1 MSGSFHFLFFVF
13 WPKKWQKTQK
23 SQLSC
28 LFIFSIK
35 KIHILPENDS
45 WFFLFFGHFDQKTKN
60 EKWNEPDN
68 RNESFSSVI
77 SFHFLPYRQYAG
89 MQINNIYTHRKKT
102 NSRVDFR
109 FLRMNCC
116 KMPSLLSGTSHRAA
130 AFQFVALCFSH
141 DFLTVKQ
148 NQKMRYSRDCIVEV
162 LMGHRNHTKYRKI
175 KLKYVYM
182 LANWMTWAEC
192 KFF

>member
-1 MSGSFHFLFFVF
+1 M
-13 WPKKWQKTQK
+13 
-23 SQLSC
+23 
-28 LFIFSIK
+28 
-35 KIHILPENDS
+35 
-45 WFFLFFGHFDQKTKN
+45 KN
-60 EKWNEPDN
+60 EKWNEHDN

-77 SFHFLPYRQYAG
+77 SFHFLPYRRYAG
-89 MQINNIYTHRKKT
+89 MQINNIYTHRKKNT

-148 NQKMRYSRDCIVEV
+148 NQKMRYSRDCTVEV
-162 LMGHRNHTKYRKI
+162 LMGHRNHTKSLKR
-175 KLKYVYM
+175 KLKDVHM
-182 LANWMTWAEC
+182 LADWTT
-192 KFF
+192 

>member
-1 MSGSFHFLFFVF
+1 MYKKSTFCLKMTADFFVF
-13 WPKKWQKTQK
+13 LVT
-23 SQLSC
+23 L
-28 LFIFSIK
+28 
-35 KIHILPENDS
+35 
-45 WFFLFFGHFDQKTKN
+45 TKN

-68 RNESFSSVI
+68 RNESISSII
-77 SFHFLPYRQYAG
+77 SIHFLPYRQYTG
-89 MQINNIYTHRKKT
+89 MQINNIYTHRKKNT

-162 LMGHRNHTKYRKI
+162 LMGHRNHTNHRKKY
-175 KLKYVYM
+175 
-182 LANWMTWAEC
+182 
-192 KFF
+192 

>member
-1 MSGSFHFLFFVF
+1 MKRTANFY
-13 WPKKWQKTQK
+13 
-23 SQLSC
+23 
-28 LFIFSIK
+28 
-35 KIHILPENDS
+35 
-45 WFFLFFGHFDQKTKN
+45 FGHFDQKQKTK
-60 EKWNEPDN
+60 KLNEPDN

-182 LANWMTWAEC
+182 LANWMT
-192 KFF
+192 